1 MPIFEYQCEVC
12 HTTFERLV
20 FASSSGVAPA
30 CPQCHSVQTVKRFST
45 FSAQTGGGTGVPATS
60 GPPAFR

>member
-1 MPIFEYQCEVC
+1 MPIFEYQCEAC

-20 FASSSGVAPA
+20 FASSSGVAPT

-45 FSAQTGGGTGVPATS
+45 FSAQTGGASATATS

>member
-1 MPIFEYQCEVC
+1 MPIFEYQCEEC

-20 FASSSGVAPA
+20 FASASGVAPT

-45 FSAQTGGGTGVPATS
+45 FSAQTGGARATVSS